1 MIDIEKT
8 LLVLSVLV
16 IRVQQAEKIF
26 AVVGGILNDFTCSV
40 PAALDKDVLCED
52 GANLMQR

>member
-16 IRVQQAEKIF
+16 VRVQQAEKIF

-52 GANLMQR
+52 GAF